1 MEQVC
6 AFRAAQRFQRYPGA
20 SIRRR
25 LSPAFSHVPASEPDD
40 AREEVHNVRL
50 LSFKRIERFLH
61 QNLWTRC
68 PAPLPGRT
76 VGVFAESRF
85 QVGLHAQKNPLRLG
99 PCFMVAVRMAESQRK
114 EFDNE
119 F

>member
-1 MEQVC
+1 MC
-6 AFRAAQRFQRYPGA
+6 AYSA
-20 SIRRR
+20 SNVSSDFCTRT
-25 LSPAFSHVPASEPDD
+25 LD
-40 AREEVHNVRL
+40 AMP
-50 LSFKRIERFLH
+50 
-61 QNLWTRC
+61 C
-68 PAPLPGRT
+68 PLPGRT